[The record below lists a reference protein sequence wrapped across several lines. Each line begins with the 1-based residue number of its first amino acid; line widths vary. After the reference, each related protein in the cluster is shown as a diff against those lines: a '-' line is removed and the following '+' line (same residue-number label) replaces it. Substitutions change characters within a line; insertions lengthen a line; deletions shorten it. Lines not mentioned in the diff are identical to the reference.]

1 MATHLDLEEQEQLDQ
16 LKAFWKQYGN
26 LLTWALI
33 AVLAAFAA
41 WNAWNWWQRDQAVKA
56 GAMFDEL
63 EAAAGAG
70 DADRAAGI
78 FADMKTRFPHTAFT
92 QQGGLLAAR
101 TQFEKGKPDA
111 ALATLTWVSEN
122 AAEAEYQTVAR
133 IRLAGL
139 LLDAKKHDEALKQL
153 DGANAKEFAP
163 LVADRRGD
171 ILLAEG
177 KKDEAKAAYQKAWN
191 EMDPKVDYRRLIE
204 AKLDVLGAGTAGAAS
219 KPAAGAASK

>member
-1 MATHLDLEEQEQLDQ
+1 MRAARATRWFSAKTSSRAAKSPANRCAIRVRHSERCRSKAQPSGPRNSSHNLAFTRRPLMATHLDLEEQEQLDQ

-122 AAEAEYQTVAR
+122 AAEAEYQT
-133 IRLAGL
+133 
-139 LLDAKKHDEALKQL
+139 
-153 DGANAKEFAP
+153 
-163 LVADRRGD
+163 
-171 ILLAEG
+171 
-177 KKDEAKAAYQKAWN
+177 
-191 EMDPKVDYRRLIE
+191 
-204 AKLDVLGAGTAGAAS
+204 
-219 KPAAGAASK
+219 